1 MMMKLLSRRGDQ
13 SQLGRPANRRT
24 SGGRTSGTLGRWVR
38 SPAWFVGFC
47 VAAGLAVGLYV
58 LGRALGPFDP
68 GGAWG
73 LGYGV
78 AATVCFAATWLYAAR
93 RRTLKWR
100 HLGRTRTYLQLHVY
114 GGALFLLLMLLH
126 TGFRLPQG
134 ALNVLLWGLSVWVV
148 GTGWLGVLLQKWVPR
163 VLGAPLAVEL
173 NYARIPELVDVTRT
187 RAEALAASGSEPLR
201 TFYARHLAPAFAAP
215 RPRLRYFVDATG
227 GAERQAA
234 QFAYLRRTL
243 PADER
248 PALDQLQGL
257 HRTKLEAD
265 AHYTLQRALRWW
277 LYLHVPVAIAATAA
291 LVLHIFAA
299 VYYGAVGF

>member
-1 MMMKLLSRRGDQ
+1 MMMKLLPRRGARAQ
-13 SQLGRPANRRT
+13 AKRT
-24 SGGRTSGTLGRWVR
+24 SGGRPSGKLGRWVR

-47 VAAGLAVGLYV
+47 VVALLALGAYV
-58 LGRALGPFDP
+58 LGMALGPFDS

-73 LGYGV
+73 LGYGI

-100 HLGRTRTYLQLHVY
+100 RLGRTWTYLQLHVY
-114 GGALFLLLMLLH
+114 GGALFLLFMLLH

-134 ALNVLLWGLSVWVV
+134 ALNVLLWGLSLWVV
-148 GTGWLGVLLQKWVPR
+148 VTGWLGVLLQKWIPR
-163 VLGAPLAVEL
+163 LLSAPLAVEL

-187 RAEALAASGSEPLR
+187 RAEALAASSSEPLR
-201 TFYARHLAPAFAAP
+201 LFYARHLAPAFAAP
-215 RPRLRYFVDATG
+215 RPRLRYFADATG
-227 GAERQAA
+227 GAEARAA

-243 PADER
+243 PAEER

-257 HRTKLEAD
+257 YRTKLEAD
-265 AHYTLQRALRWW
+265 AHYTLQRALRLW

-291 LVLHIFAA
+291 LAVHIFAA
-299 VYYGAVGF
+299 VYYGAVGL